1 MENKELLNVINS
13 YQNYF
18 NDFINI
24 TEEDLNKIQE
34 KL

>member
-1 MENKELLNVINS
+1 MSNKELLNVINS
-13 YQNYF
+13 YQNYI
-18 NDFINI
+18 NDFINV

>member
-1 MENKELLNVINS
+1 MSNKELLNVLNS
-13 YQNYF
+13 YQNYI
-18 NDFINI
+18 NDFTNI